1 MQEIWRWQGEVLFR
15 VARSCEWGARQFFL
29 KIAAFIAAFFIA
41 RALVSGPF
49 GTNLDLASKATSS
62 GPLQPAPPFTECG

>member
-49 GTNLDLASKATSS
+49 GTDLDLASKVTNS
-62 GPLQPAPPFTECG
+62 GPVEKARRALECG